1 MYTIEYD
8 GAAKGNPGP
17 AGAGALV
24 RHPDGSVVRSGAIVF
39 VRNLFP
45 RFLHQSHSFT
55 LLSAI
60 FVFPIHPQL
69 DSYTTGV

>member
-24 RHPDGSVVRSGAIVF
+24 RHPDGSVVCSCALAC
-39 VRNLFP
+39 LF
-45 RFLHQSHSFT
+45 
-55 LLSAI
+55 
-60 FVFPIHPQL
+60 
-69 DSYTTGV
+69 